1 MQLNTSIKNQHKQVL
16 LMNNHTSN
24 TSLIKNYQNGD
35 IKALDL
41 IIKNTEKYIY
51 KLISKYPIKY
61 QDKEDMYQ
69 SGIIGLMTA
78 LQKFD
83 LSKKVEFLTFAT
95 PFIRHELSLQA
106 KQINTKLSISEKIYF
121 RELKKYREEQKDNE
135 MLDIISNSQ
144 DINAIEIAD
153 NGEQEEK
160 ICTKVYVESLL
171 NELSEFRKNVL
182 IKNFFLDIPQT
193 EIAKKL
199 NLTASQVRTQKAV
212 ALTQIR
218 KNMAI
223 SF

>member
-1 MQLNTSIKNQHKQVL
+1 
-16 LMNNHTSN
+16 MNNHTSN

-51 KLISKYPIKY
+51 KLISKYPVKC

-83 LSKKVEFLTFAT
+83 LSKNVEFLTFAT

-106 KQINTKLSISEKIYF
+106 KQINTKLYISEKVYF
-121 RELKKYREEQKDNE
+121 QELKKYREEEKDSE
-135 MLDIISNSQ
+135 MLDVISNSQ

-199 NLTASQVRTQKAV
+199 NLTASQIRTQKAV
-212 ALTQIR
+212 ALTQISVECKTNFR
-218 KNMAI
+218 F
-223 SF
+223 S

>member
-1 MQLNTSIKNQHKQVL
+1 
-16 LMNNHTSN
+16 MNNHTSN

-218 KNMAI
+218 KNMAV

>member
-1 MQLNTSIKNQHKQVL
+1 
-16 LMNNHTSN
+16 MNNHTYN
-24 TSLIKNYQNGD
+24 TILIKNYQNGD

-41 IIKNTEKYIY
+41 LIKNTEKYIY
-51 KLISKYPIKY
+51 KLVSKYPVKC

-83 LSKKVEFLTFAT
+83 LSKNVEFLTFAT

-106 KQINTKLSISEKIYF
+106 KQINTKLYISEKVYF
-121 RELKKYREEQKDNE
+121 QELKKYREEEKDSE
-135 MLDIISNSQ
+135 MLDVISNSQ

-160 ICTKVYVESLL
+160 ICTKVYVESLI

-199 NLTASQVRTQKAV
+199 NLTASQIRTQKAV

-218 KNMAI
+218 KNMAV

>member
-218 KNMAI
+218 KNMAVI
-223 SF
+223 F